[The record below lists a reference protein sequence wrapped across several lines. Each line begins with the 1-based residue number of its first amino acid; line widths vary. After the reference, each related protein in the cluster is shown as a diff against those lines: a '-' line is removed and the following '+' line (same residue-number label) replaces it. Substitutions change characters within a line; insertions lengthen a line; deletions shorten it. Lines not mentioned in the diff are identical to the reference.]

1 MAKSS
6 FRTMSVHFDVL
17 LTEEEYEPFRRLE
30 GLTGEECYDKF
41 GLKREESV
49 SMVVKI
55 HDRWELHMAQS
66 VPYQEDLTTSAYG
79 TLHDIEQDRWVDC
92 YEPDDT
98 ILGEY
103 CFIVDDIEFY
113 INVLLDKK

>member
-6 FRTMSVHFDVL
+6 FKTMSVHFEVRI
-17 LTEEEYEPFRRLE
+17 TEEEYEPFRRLE

-66 VPYQEDLTTSAYG
+66 VPYQEGLTTSAYG

-92 YEPDDT
+92 FEPDET

-113 INVLLDKK
+113 VNVLLDK